1 MFQFDSKKI
10 PSSPGV
16 YIFKDENSV
25 IVYVGKAKN
34 LKSRVSSYFINNQD
48 RLYKKHLMVDAIF
61 DIETISTNS
70 EKEAL
75 ILESNLI
82 KNNSPKFNVLLK
94 DNSEYCFVKIGK
106 GKFDKYSQV
115 SIIRKKTEEQIDDLK
130 TTLNSIKESNL
141 LKLKDSLKNQKPKNK
156 TEESGFKYFG
166 PYTSKKDIL
175 NILDNIS
182 KVFPY
187 KCLKLKIKTKQD
199 NELSPCFNFYIKKCP
214 GICCN
219 KCSVDEYEDNVKNVA
234 NFLNG
239 KNKDV
244 LEYLNSKMKEFS
256 DKKNYEVAA
265 QYRDKIVVIEKISNK
280 QFVRNIDNKSVDIV
294 SIFKYADLAC
304 VNLFNIRNGVLLGKR
319 NFILKNVVRGFVFED
334 QDRECESVLMEKF
347 ISSYYLNT
355 LEGVNIVTQYEV
367 DSSIMDINKN
377 ILSIKKPVNEKQKSL
392 IELGE
397 KNAIEFINKNQING
411 KNLERIKERLE
422 LDRIP
427 KRIECYDISN
437 ISGSFAVGSM
447 TVFVNGLPA
456 KDQYRKF
463 KIKNINF
470 KLVNGEPNDFAMMEE
485 VLQRRLSDKNLQ
497 EWGWPDLIVLDGGL
511 PQLSTVLKL
520 IEKLKTK
527 NQKLKNINLVS
538 LAKREEEVYVP
549 QGDNGV
555 KLVQA
560 KSLYI
565 LRQIRDEAHRFG
577 IGYFRKLYRKQFLK

>member
-1 MFQFDSKKI
+1 MFKFDSKKI
-10 PSSPGV
+10 PNSPGV
-16 YIFKDENSV
+16 YIFKDKDGV
-25 IVYVGKAKN
+25 IVYIGKAKN
-34 LKSRVSSYFINNQD
+34 LKNRVSSYFLNNQD
-48 RLYKKHLMVDAIF
+48 RLYKKHLIVDSIF

-82 KNNSPKFNVLLK
+82 KKNSPKYNVLLK

-106 GKFDKYSQV
+106 GKNDKHSNV
-115 SIIRKKTEEQIDDLK
+115 SIVRRKTED
-130 TTLNSIKESNL
+130 SFGESQ
-141 LKLKDSLKNQKPKNK
+141 KKDSFL
-156 TEESGFKYFG
+156 YFG

-175 NILDNIS
+175 KILDDIS

-187 KCLKLKIKTKQD
+187 KCLKIRQLNSGYKV
-199 NELSPCFNFYIKKCP
+199 LSPCFNYYIKKCS
-214 GICCN
+214 GVCCGESN
-219 KCSVDEYEDNVKNVA
+219 EAFHEENIKNLI

-239 KNKDV
+239 KNDV
-244 LEYLNSKMKEFS
+244 ILEYLNSKMQEFAG
-256 DKKNYEVAA
+256 KKNYEIAA
-265 QYRDKIVVIEKISNK
+265 LYRDKINIIEKISNK
-280 QFVRNIDNKSVDIV
+280 QFARSVDNKSVDII

-319 NFILKNVVRGFVFED
+319 NFILKNILKGFIFED
-334 QDRECESVLMEKF
+334 QTREHESILIEKF
-347 ISSYYLNT
+347 ITSYYLDTIEN
-355 LEGVNIVTQYEV
+355 VNLVTQYDV
-367 DSSIMDINKN
+367 DPSILVVNPS
-377 ILSIKKPVNEKQKSL
+377 ILSVKKAANEKQKSL
-392 IELGE
+392 VELGE

-411 KNLERIKERLE
+411 KNLERIKERLD

-427 KRIECYDISN
+427 KRIECFDISN

-447 TVFVNGLPA
+447 TVFLNGLPA
-456 KDQYRKF
+456 KEEYRKF

-485 VLQRRLSDKNLQ
+485 VLERRLSEKNLK

-520 IEKLKTK
+520 IERLKK
-527 NQKLKNINLVS
+527 DNPKLKNINLVS
-538 LAKREEEVYVP
+538 LAKREEEVYIP
-549 QGDNGV
+549 QKDNGV

-577 IGYFRKLYRKQFLK
+577 IGYFRKLYREQFKRG